1 VSPHTSNRTL
11 ENPGI
16 EGLRLSQENFGLAVE
31 NPEDIRAAASP
42 VSIRLERKHP
52 LAIRWMH
59 WINFPVLFIM
69 ILSGIRIYWNDSDN
83 AHLHPHAVYRIGLGS
98 FTLLRIFPDPVWKAL
113 NIPWHVTQGMGDH
126 FFFMWIF
133 AINGIAYAAFLL
145 ISGEWRF
152 LLPQK
157 QSFRD
162 GLQVLLVSLRLRK
175 GRPPQRKYNAAQR
188 IAYTTVILMGFGSL
202 LTGMAIYKPT
212 QAHYLTTFL
221 GGYEWARWEHF
232 WLTMGFCL
240 FFLVHVAQV
249 VFAGWNSFRS
259 MVSGF
264 EIRPVNEP
272 SLEAERKSWR

>member
-1 VSPHTSNRTL
+1 MPVD
-11 ENPGI
+11 
-16 EGLRLSQENFGLAVE
+16 
-31 NPEDIRAAASP
+31 NPEITDAAAP
-42 VSIRLERKHP
+42 PATLRLERKHP

-69 ILSGIRIYWNDSDN
+69 ILSGFRIYWNDSDN
-83 AHLHPHAVYRIGLGS
+83 AHLHPHAVYRIGIGS
-98 FTLLRIFPDPVWKAL
+98 HTLLRMFPESLWDAL
-113 NIPWHVTQGMGDH
+113 SIRWHVTEGMGDH

-152 LLPQK
+152 LVPER
-157 QSFRD
+157 QSVRD

-175 GRPPQRKYNAAQR
+175 GLPAQKKYNAAQR
-188 IAYTTVILMGFGSL
+188 IAYTSVILMGLGSL
-202 LTGMAIYKPT
+202 LTGLAIYKPT
-212 QAHYLTTFL
+212 QAHYLTTLL

-232 WLTMGFCL
+232 WLTVGFCL
-240 FFLVHVAQV
+240 FFVVHVIQV
-249 VFAGWNSFRS
+249 VFAGWNGFRS

-264 EIRPVNEP
+264 EIQPVTTP